1 MFLKTAGKNPA
12 AGLFQKRQ
20 ENKKK
25 IKESK

>member
-1 MFLKTAGKNPA
+1 MFLKTAGKSPT

-25 IKESK
+25 IEESK